1 MARPPGHSGLQD
13 ASRETQLSG
22 QVMDADGNVRG
33 PKVAVC
39 MPAHDQMPSYTAY
52 DLAGM
57 LMHSGATLVGPGG
70 IDSLG
75 LNFVSGTYV
84 HRAREELAEVATQAG
99 ADFILWVDSDMR
111 FPRDA
116 LARLL
121 LHGEDMVGIN
131 YSKRG
136 LPPEYVAVKDVG
148 WNEGEIGEPCV
159 TGPDSEGLEK
169 VEAIGFGLVLMRT
182 HIFAQLA
189 DEKPWFWYEDGD
201 NGHVGEDVYFCRLV
215 NEAGFDIYVD
225 HDLSKECSHIGTF
238 EYETSDVATV
248 RDAIEAEDD

>member
-1 MARPPGHSGLQD
+1 MGKI
-13 ASRETQLSG
+13 
-22 QVMDADGNVRG
+22 MDADGDVRG
-33 PKVAVC
+33 PNIAVC
-39 MPAHDQMPSYTAY
+39 MPAHDQMSSYTAY

-57 LMHSGATLVGPGG
+57 LMHTGTTLVAPGT
-70 IDSLG
+70 IESLG
-75 LNFVSGTYV
+75 LNIGAGTYV
-84 HRAREELAEVATQAG
+84 HRSREELAKVAVEAG

-121 LHGEDMVGIN
+121 MHNKPMVGIN

-136 LPPEYVAVKDVG
+136 VPPEYVAVKEIG
-148 WNEGEIGEPCV
+148 WGEGEVGQPCV
-159 TGPDSEGLEK
+159 TGPDSEGLEQ

-182 HIFAQLA
+182 DILRQTA
-189 DEKPWFWYEDGD
+189 DERPWFWYEDGE

-225 HDLSKECSHIGTF
+225 HDLSKECSHVGTF
-238 EYETSDVATV
+238 EYTTDDVFATSE
-248 RDAIEAEDD
+248 AIAEEAIAAEAGEGD